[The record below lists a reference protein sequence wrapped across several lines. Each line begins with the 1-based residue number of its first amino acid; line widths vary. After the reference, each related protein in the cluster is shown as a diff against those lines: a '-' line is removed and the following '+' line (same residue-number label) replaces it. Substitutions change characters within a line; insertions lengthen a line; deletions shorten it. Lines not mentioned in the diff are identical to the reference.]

1 MLLLFTYY
9 SAAGSIVKKGVFVF
23 DVIPKMLREKKKK
36 SVMFSDMVVISK
48 TTYKIL
54 IQNSLET
61 TASKK
66 ITCLKKV

>member
-9 SAAGSIVKKGVFVF
+9 SAAGSVVKKGVFVF
-23 DVIPKMLREKKKK
+23 NVIPKMLRERKK

-66 ITCLKKV
+66 IRCLKEI